1 MLQHI
6 LMHHISQTLQ
16 DVIFVLNYG
25 FSVRLTTYSPFR
37 MLFIS
42 FALLYF
48 YVELFTSLLKNSSLY
63 FLMFSVALLLI
74 NFLSL
79 VWKNWLCS
87 IKMY

>member
-1 MLQHI
+1 MQ
-6 LMHHISQTLQ
+6 HISQTLQ
-16 DVIFVLNYG
+16 DVIFALNYG
-25 FSVRLTTYSPFR
+25 YSVRLITYSSLR

-48 YVELFTSLLKNSSLY
+48 YVELFTFLLKESSLY

-79 VWKNWLCS
+79 FWKNCLCS

>member
-1 MLQHI
+1 MQ
-6 LMHHISQTLQ
+6 HISQTLQ
-16 DVIFVLNYG
+16 DVIFALNYG
-25 FSVRLTTYSPFR
+25 YSVRLTTYSSLR

-48 YVELFTSLLKNSSLY
+48 YVELFTFLLKDSSLY

>member
-1 MLQHI
+1 MQ
-6 LMHHISQTLQ
+6 HISQTLQ
-16 DVIFVLNYG
+16 DVIFALNYG
-25 FSVRLTTYSPFR
+25 YSVRLITYSSLR

-48 YVELFTSLLKNSSLY
+48 YVELFTFLLKESSLY

-79 VWKNWLCS
+79 FWKNWLCS